1 MLSEFLK
8 LFRKL
13 QKKLWRLVTNAINVK
28 KNVHKLFQM
37 LSETLTSIFNKLPA
51 KSVHA
56 HCDGPCGVY
65 DPASA
70 RVAAEAVLSM
80 TKKLIALAPAGNDQ
94 ASISAYNNTF
104 SRFVAIKEEESQ
116 KAKKELLILWTDYFK
131 PEHLATY
138 PDLHDTFW
146 KAAKLCSACKVN
158 IDQTK
163 AEELLAA
170 VQKIHSMFWS
180 SKGRSDSWVTA
191 S

>member
-1 MLSEFLK
+1 MF
-8 LFRKL
+8 
-13 QKKLWRLVTNAINVK
+13 TNY
-28 KNVHKLFQM
+28 FQM

-104 SRFVAIKEEESQ
+104 LASLLL
-116 KAKKELLILWTDYFK
+116 KKKNHKRPKKNF
-131 PEHLATY
+131 
-138 PDLHDTFW
+138 
-146 KAAKLCSACKVN
+146 
-158 IDQTK
+158 
-163 AEELLAA
+163 
-170 VQKIHSMFWS
+170 
-180 SKGRSDSWVTA
+180 
-191 S
+191 

>member
-1 MLSEFLK
+1 MF
-8 LFRKL
+8 
-13 QKKLWRLVTNAINVK
+13 TNYS
-28 KNVHKLFQM
+28 QM

-94 ASISAYNNTF
+94 ASISAHNNTF